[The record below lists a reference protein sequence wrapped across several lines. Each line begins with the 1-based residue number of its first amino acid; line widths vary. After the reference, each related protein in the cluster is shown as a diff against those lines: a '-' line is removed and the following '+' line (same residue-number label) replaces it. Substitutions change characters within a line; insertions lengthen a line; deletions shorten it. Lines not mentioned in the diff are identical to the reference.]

1 MKIRLGDRTN
11 VDKGTV
17 RPLAA
22 YQHDETR
29 PVFLHL
35 LELGSSIFQARDLST
50 RITMMTLDEN
60 WCAPPLRR

>member
-35 LELGSSIFQARDLST
+35 LELGSSIFQARDT
-50 RITMMTLDEN
+50 NHHD
-60 WCAPPLRR
+60 P